1 MDSNGNEKHSSEN
14 SNVTEVTN
22 KADSSHMFHQVFLVE
37 DNDWASGEHG
47 GDVSDPL
54 NVEAQED
61 TDVISVHSEVN
72 VKIEETDTET
82 SPPVNGTRESSLK
95 ETESHIQV
103 EDDET
108 FPLLYPKIEGIKT
121 EAEDEQPSQ
130 FSRFEEMRDA
140 SDATSPRTWR
150 ACRVPYPG
158 TPWRSLRTAAACK
171 M

>member
-14 SNVTEVTN
+14 SNVTEVTD
-22 KADSSHMFHQVFLVE
+22 KADSSHTFHQVFLVE

-54 NVEAQED
+54 NVETQED
-61 TDVISVHSEVN
+61 SDVISVHSEVN

-82 SPPVNGTRESSLK
+82 SPPVNGTRESSFK
-95 ETESHIQV
+95 ETENHIQV

-130 FSRFEEMRDA
+130 LSRFEEMRDA
-140 SDATSPRTWR
+140 SDSASSRTWR
-150 ACRVPYPG
+150 ASVPYPG
-158 TPWRSLRTAAACK
+158 ASWRSLRTAAACK